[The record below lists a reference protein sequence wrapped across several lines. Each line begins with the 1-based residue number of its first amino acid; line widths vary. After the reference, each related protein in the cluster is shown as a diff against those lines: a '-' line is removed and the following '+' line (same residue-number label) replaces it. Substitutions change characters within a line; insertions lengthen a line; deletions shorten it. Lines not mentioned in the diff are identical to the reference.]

1 MWLDNICNSLPAIST
16 RKGPKMEKKKLRVL
30 MELRPTLE
38 GFAGIPQETRL
49 VFLSLNKMDNVETTG
64 LINHGGRRLWPGLR
78 RGPFAKLLRTHR
90 RVHKLSRLA
99 ISVKVDPIGNWW
111 DQALNFLTKKFT
123 VQHYSFLASMGIG
136 IRIYDFDAADFGD
149 FVWQSMFSKTLP
161 AREYETIRNAR
172 FATVEPSW
180 DLLNRVSIKKMRMV
194 GPSHKTVQ
202 LNTHGFDV
210 FLTQTPFPGAVA
222 PKTQLV
228 VRYHDAIPIFLP
240 HTISESRTHQHAHM
254 ANLVANHKSGIFACT
269 SSATRSDLLKI
280 FPALEDRSVVI
291 PDTVSHEYY
300 EEEGNHEYIS
310 NIVRNHICVETE
322 PKFLTS
328 REKENFYRRSLM
340 SEPLR
345 YIMMVSTLEPRKN
358 HSKLI
363 AAWDYLKNHG
373 MNDLKLIIIGTPGW
387 DYNRI
392 LDSMTPWQQRG
403 ELFHLQGVPS
413 GQLRVL
419 YNAAQAVI
427 CPSVAE
433 GFDLSGI
440 EAMLCGGAVIASDIP
455 VHREVYRDACVYF
468 NPYSALDQA
477 KAIERVIHP
486 DNREQRR
493 QLVAA
498 GLRHAPRYK
507 LENIQPYWDDLFEK
521 IRAGAFKP
529 LLSKPF
535 FHGWNGNGKKALD
548 SLLRPVA
555 MSPQDTLERPY
566 LSAGQV
572 RTMIGTGE
580 EEDPHLSLI
589 Q

>member
-1 MWLDNICNSLPAIST
+1 
-16 RKGPKMEKKKLRVL
+16 MEKKKLKVL

-49 VFLSLNKMDNVETTG
+49 VFCSLNKMDNLEVTG
-64 LINHGGRRLWPGLR
+64 LINTGGRRLWPGLK
-78 RGPFAKLLRTHR
+78 RGPFAKLMRPHR

-99 ISVKVDPIGNWW
+99 ISVKVDPIGSWW

-136 IRIYDFDAADFGD
+136 IRVYDFDATDFGD
-149 FVWQSMFSKTLP
+149 FVWQTMFSKTLP
-161 AREYETIRNAR
+161 AREYDSIRNAR
-172 FATVEPSW
+172 FASVEPSW
-180 DLLNRVSIKKMRMV
+180 DLLNRVSIKRMRMV
-194 GPSHKTVQ
+194 GLAHKTVQ

-210 FLTQTPFPGAVA
+210 FLTQTPFPGTVP

-254 ANLVANHKSGIFACT
+254 ANLIANQKSGIFACT

-280 FPALEDRSVVI
+280 FPALESRSVVI
-291 PDTVSHEYY
+291 PDTVSNEYY
-300 EEEGNHEYIS
+300 EEEGTLEYIS

-328 REKENFYRRSLM
+328 REKENFYNRNLM
-340 SEPLR
+340 SKPLR

-373 MNDLKLIIIGTPGW
+373 MSDLKLILVGTPGW
-387 DYNRI
+387 DFNRI
-392 LDSMTPWQQRG
+392 LDSMAPWQQRG
-403 ELFHLQGVPS
+403 EIYHLQHVPS

-419 YNAAQAVI
+419 YNAAQAVV

-440 EAMLCGGAVIASDIP
+440 EAMLCGGAVVASDIP
-455 VHREVYRDACVYF
+455 VHREVYRNACVYF

-486 DNREQRR
+486 DNREQRS

-498 GLRHAPRYK
+498 GLQHAPRYR

-529 LLSKPF
+529 LVSKLF
-535 FHGWNGNGKKALD
+535 FPGWNANGKKALD
-548 SLLRPVA
+548 SLLRPVT
-555 MSPQDTLERPY
+555 MSQQDTPEWPY
-566 LSAGQV
+566 RGAEQVSALLS
-572 RTMIGTGE
+572 TKE
-580 EEDPHLSLI
+580 EEEQHLSLGI